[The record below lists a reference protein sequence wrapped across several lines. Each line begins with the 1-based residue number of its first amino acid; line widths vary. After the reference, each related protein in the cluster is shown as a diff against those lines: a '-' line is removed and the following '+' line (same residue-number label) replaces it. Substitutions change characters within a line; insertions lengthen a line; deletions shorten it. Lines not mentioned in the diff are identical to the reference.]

1 MAGLFVSN
9 LEVMPFLSYYLWWHL
24 GLYSGATAFNSYWDK
39 DEGPIGGIHH
49 PPPMAPWMW
58 YASWVWMLLP
68 FMVLILD
75 IAQTRMPMTAALI
88 YASSLFLFWAYSSP
102 HTRWKGRPYLSVF
115 VIAIST
121 GTNGFFMGYIAG
133 GGAIFAANNLAIGLG
148 LGDANNLALESSLV
162 AEGAI
167 SAMLPFLAAFGVA
180 LILISFY
187 PISQLFQFEEDQ
199 KRNDRTLAM
208 HIGIRG
214 VRRYYL
220 WTYSLGLILVALALI
235 LSYGLLGALF
245 LVGGSFGG
253 ILTYKWLLTITGEA
267 SEYTKVMRIKY
278 VSALSFL
285 SYILSMIAYQQFL

>member
-58 YASWVWMLLP
+58 YASWVWMILP
-68 FMVLILD
+68 FTVLILD
-75 IAQTRMPMTAALI
+75 IAQARMPMTAAVI

-133 GGAIFAANNLAIGLG
+133 GGAIFAANNLEF
-148 LGDANNLALESSLV
+148 ESSLV
-162 AEGAI
+162 AGSAI
-167 SAMLPFLAAFGVA
+167 SAMLPFLAALGVA
-180 LILISFY
+180 LILISLY

-208 HIGIRG
+208 HIGISG

-220 WTYSLGLILVALALI
+220 WTYSSGLILVALALM
-235 LSYGLLGALF
+235 LSNGLLGALF

-253 ILTYKWLLTITGEA
+253 ILTLKWLLTITGEA